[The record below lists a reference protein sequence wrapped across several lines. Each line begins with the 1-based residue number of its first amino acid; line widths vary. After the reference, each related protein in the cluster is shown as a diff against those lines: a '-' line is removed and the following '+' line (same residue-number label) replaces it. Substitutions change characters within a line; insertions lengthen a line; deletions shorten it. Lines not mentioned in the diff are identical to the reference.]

1 MDNQPMDEAEARQQP
16 GVARVYRNEQIAVT
30 WEPALCIHVG
40 HCFRDLP
47 EVFQPQNR
55 PWVNINGATANR
67 IAEQVRRCI
76 VRARILRLT
85 CCSGTA
91 TVGGH
96 DRSAAERPV
105 VGQGHRTSAEQTASI
120 RRSRSAACRCGHSEK
135 QTVLRRHPSPDRL
148 PRRKGSGSG
157 GIERFAA
164 LMYKLRSISVSSVL
178 LMPILTYTSP
188 ISARPTRVTNSSV

>member
-67 IAEQVRRCI
+67 IAEQVRKCPSGALRF
-76 VRARILRLT
+76 VRLDGA
-85 CCSGTA
+85 
-91 TVGGH
+91 
-96 DRSAAERPV
+96 AAEPPPSEVTIEVRPNGPLLV
-105 VGQGHRTSAEQTASI
+105 KGTVHIRGADGQLI
-120 RRSRSAACRCGHSEK
+120 RETTQCALCRCGHSENK
-135 QTVLRRHPSPDRL
+135 PFCDATHRRIGFR
-148 PRRKGSGSG
+148 
-157 GIERFAA
+157 AA
-164 LMYKLRSISVSSVL
+164 
-178 LMPILTYTSP
+178 
-188 ISARPTRVTNSSV
+188 